1 VAEYVEL
8 RGIRTWYDVH
18 GVGEPLLLVH
28 PGGVGVDSRA
38 FGPNVPQLSEAF
50 RVYTP
55 DRRGH
60 GRTPDVDGPITYEAM
75 AADTIEFIER
85 IVGAP
90 TRVLGMSDGAITALY
105 VAMERPDLVTQL
117 AFVAGVFHRDGWH
130 PSALEGDPQEPEIPP
145 FLKAS
150 YEKVSPDG
158 GSHAPVIARK
168 LAQMHATA
176 PTFDV
181 ADLAKVRTRTLVMV
195 GDDDEVSP
203 EHAVTMYRG
212 LSQAELAIVP
222 GTSHGLLVEKPSLCN
237 TILLDF
243 FSNTPVETYAPIR
256 RRAVAQS

>member
-1 VAEYVEL
+1 MVGYVDL
-8 RGIRTWYDVH
+8 RGVRTWYEVQ
-18 GVGEPLLLVH
+18 GAGEPLLLVH

-38 FGPNVPQLSEAF
+38 FGPNIPQLSEAF

-75 AADTIEFIER
+75 ALDTIAFIER
-85 IVGAP
+85 VVGAP

-130 PSALEGDPQEPEIPP
+130 PSALEGNAGDPEIPP
-145 FLKAS
+145 FLVAS
-150 YEKVSPDG
+150 YEKVSPHG

-181 ADLAKVRTRTLVMV
+181 AELAKVRTRTLVMIA
-195 GDDDEVSP
+195 DDDEVSP
-203 EHAVTMYRG
+203 EHATAMCRG
-212 LSQAELAIVP
+212 LPRAELAIVP

-243 FSNTPVETYAPIR
+243 FSNAPVETYAPIR
-256 RRAVAQS
+256 RRAVDHR